1 LPGVHPILLLP
12 GQTRASLQIHSFGSG
27 SMDRKDKLPDVNE
40 SSMADTTLQP
50 HTLPIRSDYVNFG
63 HPSLPIYRNPCYFT
77 MDLRLKVEIL
87 HTPIMQVL
95 SISPN
100 IGSTLG
106 GTAVSITGTDFAQGA
121 VVTFSGIPATNVV
134 VVSPTLI
141 TALTPA

>member
-1 LPGVHPILLLP
+1 
-12 GQTRASLQIHSFGSG
+12 
-27 SMDRKDKLPDVNE
+27 
-40 SSMADTTLQP
+40 
-50 HTLPIRSDYVNFG
+50 
-63 HPSLPIYRNPCYFT
+63 